1 MDFFDNS
8 SNFKG
13 NEPYPEMNNVKENRQ
28 FGRMLYN
35 SYSGSV
41 SELTTVL
48 QYINENISS
57 QTSQELKNVLIKIA
71 IEEMFH
77 LKILGDLL
85 VKLGFI
91 PYFMGSRNNKWCSDN
106 VKYKF
111 NCIDDMLKYNIEGEK
126 LAIKE
131 YKRLIENTDD
141 NCVKSVLERIIKDE
155 ENHIRIFKSLLSKD

>member
-1 MDFFDNS
+1 MDFFDNN

-13 NEPYPEMNNVKENRQ
+13 NEPYPEMNNVKENQ
-28 FGRMLYN
+28 HFGRMLYN

-48 QYINENISS
+48 QYVNENISS

-141 NCVKSVLERIIKDE
+141 NCVKAVLERIIKDE